1 MTLLTAYNQDV
12 QRFFQGGYCNK
23 IRKETILST
32 IEEKVFEMGKSF
44 GQLFPNKR
52 KQVLDEII
60 YLLSGTGICKIGA
73 DKLAEKVNCSTR
85 TVKSAVASI
94 KETDQLVVA
103 RLADDKAGKYIFVY
117 KEHPNFHQILKEVF
131 FLDSLPESDA
141 IAPPFAPLV
150 APLQNAEPV
159 EAVSVKGQKT
169 SSNHINSF
177 NSLQERDSIQ
187 QAIEN
192 DVQDSNQNQE
202 KTREKLQAYRA
213 NKYQLMLFDEIM
225 AFPFPHSIKTVA
237 GTIALRVGMDCDER
251 KVLRAMQL
259 LNKMAINMINGV
271 EIRNIVAVF
280 SEGMVN
286 QRYLVVSKPAVQP
299 PKTPKVPFY
308 NWLED
313 RG

>member
-12 QRFFQGGYCNK
+12 QRYFQGSYCNK

-32 IEEKVFEMGKSF
+32 IEEKVFKMGKSF

-60 YLLSGTGICKIGA
+60 YLLSGRGICKIGA
-73 DKLAEKVNCSTR
+73 DKLAEKVNCSVR

-131 FLDSLPESDA
+131 FLDSLPVSDA
-141 IAPPFAPLV
+141 VAPPFAPLV

-159 EAVSVKGQKT
+159 EAVGVEGQKT

-187 QAIEN
+187 QA
-192 DVQDSNQNQE
+192 
-202 KTREKLQAYRA
+202 
-213 NKYQLMLFDEIM
+213 
-225 AFPFPHSIKTVA
+225 
-237 GTIALRVGMDCDER
+237 
-251 KVLRAMQL
+251 
-259 LNKMAINMINGV
+259 
-271 EIRNIVAVF
+271 
-280 SEGMVN
+280 
-286 QRYLVVSKPAVQP
+286 
-299 PKTPKVPFY
+299 
-308 NWLED
+308 
-313 RG
+313 